1 MVGYFQHRGCHYG
14 LLLAVA
20 IGIFLVNLGLPGLWD
35 KDEGCNATAALEM
48 LKSGDYIVPHFNSQL
63 RVDKPALLYWLQAA
77 AYCLFGVN
85 EFSARLPSALACLLT
100 LLLCY
105 ELGRSLFGKTTGLL
119 AALMLCTTPLMCGTA
134 RFANPDALLLLFIV
148 SAMFFFWQSQGRGAG
163 WFVAIGVVEG
173 LAILA
178 KGPVGVVLPTVSIAV
193 YCAWTRQW
201 RALFRPALIAGRADH
216 CCWWHCRGMS
226 LVAIDTKAE
235 FLKGFLLEHN
245 VHRFLAPMENHHGSL
260 LYYPAALCVGTA
272 PWSVFW
278 WLFFWQSLSVAQGQE
293 RRSLSGS
300 SVQAEPGTEASPC
313 NA

>member
-100 LLLCY
+100 LLICY

-134 RFANPDALLLLFIV
+134 RFANPDALLLLFVV
-148 SAMFFFWQSQGRGAG
+148 SAMFFFWQSQGRGAA

-201 RALFRPALIAGRADH
+201 RALLRPALILAGLITLLVALP
-216 CCWWHCRGMS
+216 WYA

-235 FLKGFLLEHN
+235 YLKGFLLEHN
-245 VHRFLAPMENHHGSL
+245 VHRFLSPIDNHQGSL
-260 LYYPAALCVGTA
+260 LFYPAAALFVGA
-272 PWSVFW
+272 RPGLSSGGCFSGRGISGSRPREAEP
-278 WLFFWQSLSVAQGQE
+278 LRQFRPRQSLG
-293 RRSLSGS
+293 RRP
-300 SVQAEPGTEASPC
+300 APF